1 MLQNLPTNI
10 SLNFLKQT
18 MNPVTSAK
26 DLGTTFD
33 SMLSYNEH
41 ISNLT
46 SSCIRKLCQ
55 ISRVKDIF
63 DVKTL
68 QSIVEMTY
76 GSTIWSNTSAK
87 NIKKLQTVQNFAA
100 RIITKVRKFDH
111 ITSSLQELNWL
122 PIELLLLYR
131 DTIMAYTSVSVIWHP
146 VILQISS
153 LNVQTFITD
162 QLEIMTV

>member
-1 MLQNLPTNI
+1 MGGAPPPPPPPPPPPLLRPWEVINPYRFETHVTEFTCKYI
-10 SLNFLKQT
+10 FKFLET
-18 MNPVTSAK
+18 DNEPVTPAK

-33 SMLSYNEH
+33 SNLSYNEH

-46 SSCIRKLCQ
+46 SSYIRKLCQ
-55 ISRVKDIF
+55 INRVKDSF

-68 QSIVEMTY
+68 QSIVEMLVINKLTY

-111 ITSSLQELNWL
+111 ITPSLQELNWL
-122 PIELLLLYR
+122 PI
-131 DTIMAYTSVSVIWHP
+131 
-146 VILQISS
+146 
-153 LNVQTFITD
+153 
-162 QLEIMTV
+162 